1 MARMH
6 TRRKGKSGSKH
17 PLRTSKPDFVAYD
30 QGEIEELIVK
40 LAKEEKTPSKIGI
53 ILRDQYGIP
62 SVKDAT
68 GKKIGFFLEKNN
80 AAGKLPEDLSNM
92 INKALSLRKH
102 LVGNKKDNHNARSLH
117 LVESKIHR
125 ISKYYRATGKL
136 PESWRYDPETA
147 KLLMA

>member
-1 MARMH
+1 MH

-17 PLRTSKPDFVAYD
+17 PSRTSKPDFVAYD

-40 LAKEEKTPSKIGI
+40 LAKEENTPSKIGI

-62 SVKDAT
+62 SVKDVT

-80 AAGKLPEDLSNM
+80 ASGTLPEDLFNL
-92 INKALSLRKH
+92 ITKALGLRKH
-102 LVGNKKDNHNARSLH
+102 LAGNSRDIHNARSLL

-125 ISKYYRATGKL
+125 ISKYYRSTGKL
-136 PESWRYDPETA
+136 PEDWRYNPETA
-147 KLLMA
+147 KLLLTQ

>member
-17 PLRTSKPDFVAYD
+17 PLRTSKPDFVADD

-40 LAKEEKTPSKIGI
+40 LAKEENSPSKIGI
-53 ILRDQYGIP
+53 VLRDQYGIP
-62 SVKDAT
+62 SVKDVT
-68 GKKIGFFLEKNN
+68 GKKIGFYLEKNN
-80 AAGKLPEDLSNM
+80 ARGKLPEDLSNM

-102 LVGNKKDNHNARSLH
+102 LAANKKDRHNARSLQ
-117 LVESKIHR
+117 LIESKIHR
-125 ISKYYRATGKL
+125 ISKYYRSTGKL
-136 PESWRYDPETA
+136 PANWRYDPETA